1 MTTSNWYVLS
11 VAAGAEQNAARK
23 LSKITDNVAA
33 PEQIIY
39 RRRNNR
45 LMAESRLLFPGYVFV
60 QIAKLTAET
69 YHLLKECPGVLRLLG
84 KTGSAMPM
92 PVPSE
97 EMQVILGLYE
107 NYDRYLPAFR
117 EERLRFGGS
126 KHPLLLDAVRWADGV
141 EITSPIPPG
150 VAIMKVD
157 ARARKA
163 QATLRLYDED
173 IYLTYALR
181 YVADNRP
188 KSNPNKA
195 HG

>member
-117 EERLRFGGS
+117 RNVCASEGPNTRCCWTQSAGRTVWRS
-126 KHPLLLDAVRWADGV
+126 
-141 EITSPIPPG
+141 
-150 VAIMKVD
+150 
-157 ARARKA
+157 
-163 QATLRLYDED
+163 QALSLRLW
-173 IYLTYALR
+173 
-181 YVADNRP
+181 P
-188 KSNPNKA
+188 
-195 HG
+195 